1 MCQVRL
7 RHIDIAISDRGRHR
21 RKTALGVLSAL
32 KFAAYKF
39 QVEQLQ
45 SVLESPLVAAWQNS
59 AVWTRQRAKE
69 ALPLPLVVLFRF
81 EQALVNGA
89 GEDSLLLSVLLVMAW
104 ASLRWSD
111 MQRLD
116 LASVVLGS
124 DHLAGWCWRTKSSKR
139 GMPWGCLSCGL
150 LNWGWASVFFREVC
164 SLRDACPQRDFV
176 LDCKGKPLGYSG
188 MLAQFRRCLVVYAGL
203 SPSVAS
209 RFTLHSL
216 KTTLLAWS
224 SQVEVP
230 EVLREARG
238 HHRSATVSACVK
250 RYSRDDINPQLSC
263 QRKVVAKLRGGWR
276 PYVPVDRG
284 LGRVDAAV
292 FEMHVPALPQVDKDS
307 EPGEIPSDT
316 ESEAES
322 VDAEAAADTASDSE
336 HGELESDSEASVASA
351 APTLA
356 DLADLEGS
364 WLLNTVS
371 GCAHKSVWCRELETW
386 VLACRPSLQLGN
398 QYEHWTCNPCFHGF
412 RSCGHSGC
420 WSPC

>member
-1 MCQVRL
+1 
-7 RHIDIAISDRGRHR
+7 
-21 RKTALGVLSAL
+21 
-32 KFAAYKF
+32 
-39 QVEQLQ
+39 
-45 SVLESPLVAAWQNS
+45 
-59 AVWTRQRAKE
+59 
-69 ALPLPLVVLFRF
+69 
-81 EQALVNGA
+81 
-89 GEDSLLLSVLLVMAW
+89 MAW

-150 LNWGWASVFFREVC
+150 GLGFFREVC
-164 SLRDACPQRDFV
+164 SLR
-176 LDCKGKPLGYSG
+176 DCKGKPLGYSG
-188 MLAQFRRCLVVYAGL
+188 MLAQLRRCLVVYAGL

-230 EVLREARG
+230 EVLREAQG
-238 HHRSATVSACVK
+238 HHRSATVSACVR

-263 QRKVVAKLRGGWR
+263 QRKVVAKLRDGWR

-292 FEMHVPALPQVDKDS
+292 FEARVPALPRVEEDAEPGELPSDTEAVSVDAEVAADPASDS
-307 EPGEIPSDT
+307 EPGEF
-316 ESEAES
+316 ESE
-322 VDAEAAADTASDSE
+322 
-336 HGELESDSEASVASA
+336 SEASVASV

-356 DLADLEGS
+356 DPADREGS
-364 WLLNTVS
+364 
-371 GCAHKSVWCRELETW
+371 
-386 VLACRPSLQLGN
+386 
-398 QYEHWTCNPCFHGF
+398 
-412 RSCGHSGC
+412 
-420 WSPC
+420 